1 MPTPTMRII
10 LASASPRRKE
20 LLTGLGLCFEVV
32 PSPGPEEGSA
42 DIPPDLAASHALV
55 LAGRKAEE
63 VSALVRERG
72 EKTGAGGAT
81 GASPACGDERVLIV
95 AADTLVVLPDRVLG
109 KPRSIAESREML
121 LALSGREHRVV
132 TAVVVTDPET
142 RQTHGAT
149 QETVVRF
156 RPLDAAAIEAYVAT
170 GEPADKAGAYAVQ
183 GVGSL
188 LVDSIVG
195 DYFNVVGLPLGCLAK
210 LLKRFGIDLLV
221 EAAARAAEG
230 TRRDCGRSAQ

>member
-1 MPTPTMRII
+1 MRII

-42 DIPPDLAASHALV
+42 DIPPHLAASHALA

-63 VSALVRERG
+63 VATLVRERG
-72 EKTGAGGAT
+72 ERTGAGGGGAT
-81 GASPACGDERVLIV
+81 GASPASGAERVLVV

-121 LALSGREHRVV
+121 LALAGREHRVV
-132 TAVVVTDPET
+132 TAVVVTDPDT

-156 RPLDAAAIEAYVAT
+156 RPLDTAAIEAYVAT

-221 EAAARAAEG
+221 EAAARTAEG

>member
-1 MPTPTMRII
+1 MRII

-32 PSPGPEEGSA
+32 PSLGPEEGSA
-42 DIPPDLAASHALV
+42 DIPPDLAASHALA
-55 LAGRKAEE
+55 LAERKAEG
-63 VSALVRERG
+63 VAALVRERG
-72 EKTGAGGAT
+72 EKAIAGAAGAN
-81 GASPACGDERVLIV
+81 GASPAGGDERVLVV

-109 KPRSIAESREML
+109 KPRSKAEAREML
-121 LALSGREHRVV
+121 LALAGREHRVV
-132 TAVVVTDPET
+132 TAVVVTDPGT
-142 RQTHGAT
+142 GRTHGAT
-149 QETVVRF
+149 EETVVRF
-156 RPLDAAAIEAYVAT
+156 RPLDASAIDAYVAT

-188 LVDSIVG
+188 LVDSIIG

-210 LLKRFGIDLLV
+210 LLKRFSIDLLV